1 MVGRFPPERGNI
13 SIKKAILSAS
23 VYSPF
28 KEKTKYNF
36 IVQFQQQKFLNV
48 TLIR

>member
-28 KEKTKYNF
+28 KEKKLNITSLYNF
-36 IVQFQQQKFLNV
+36 NNKNS
-48 TLIR
+48 